1 MTASNG
7 SVGMKV
13 QVPVLG
19 TVVGTRTL
27 REIAAGT
34 PPKPPVEAPAVTV
47 RDLSA
52 SGLAALK
59 AASTPTVPKTGGLAT
74 APPAGSGQTPRPA
87 RPAAPPKTV
96 DKEAEANKLFQLAEN
111 YLRAN
116 MKSMAI
122 GKLEA
127 IVKKYP
133 GTKTAEKAQ
142 AKLEALGA

>member
-1 MTASNG
+1 MSGTNG

-27 REIAAGT
+27 KEIAAGT
-34 PPKPPVEAPAVTV
+34 PPKPPVEAPAVAV
-47 RDLSA
+47 RDLSDSA
-52 SGLAALK
+52 LAALK
-59 AASTPTVPKTGGLAT
+59 AAGMATPKSKVDVIATPT
-74 APPAGSGQTPRPA
+74 GSGQPPRPVV
-87 RPAAPPKTV
+87 PVKPPV
-96 DKEAEANKLFQLAEN
+96 VVNKEAEANKLFQLAEN

-133 GTKTAEKAQ
+133 GTETADKAQ
-142 AKLEALGA
+142 TKLKALGA